1 MSKNIL
7 FSLLICCV
15 ATLCM
20 SAAASEL
27 PMAETR
33 SAAASEPPITAAEDT
48 TSVEGKM
55 AAYFRDINE
64 LKA

>member
-1 MSKNIL
+1 MTKKFL

-27 PMAETR
+27 PMASATTGNRWFSR
-33 SAAASEPPITAAEDT
+33 SRIIAKQQRIIKWNVSH
-48 TSVEGKM
+48 
-55 AAYFRDINE
+55 
-64 LKA
+64 

>member
-1 MSKNIL
+1 MTKKFL

-33 SAAASEPPITAAEDT
+33 IAAASELPMAEDT
-48 TSVEGKM
+48 TSVQGKM
-55 AAYFRDINE
+55 AAYFRDINAFNE
-64 LKA
+64 M